1 LGAEIYIPKSL
12 EEIMTSKPADEAK
25 QIRTL
30 WAGYWKARVFLTAN
44 NFEVFDHL
52 TEERT
57 ALAVAKKTGA
67 DARAMAILLDALAG
81 IGIIKKKAGKYKNTP
96 AADKFLTR
104 KSAYYQGD
112 IVRHA
117 DASWKNWSGLDE
129 VLKTGKPHRAA
140 RNHEAFILGMHN
152 LSALKAADVL
162 KAVGLKGVKTA
173 LDLGGGPATYAI
185 EMAKKGVAATVF
197 DRPETASIAAGVIK
211 KSGVEGIK
219 FMPGDFMTD
228 DLGGGYDLVFISQI
242 MHSFPKA
249 DNIKLLKKAQKA
261 LNKGGRVVVQE
272 FQIDDSLASP
282 EDSAL
287 FSVNMLI
294 NTEDGRCYAF
304 KEIKAWLAAAGFKD
318 VTQKKLF
325 DSSLITGRTG

>member
-1 LGAEIYIPKSL
+1 
-12 EEIMTSKPADEAK
+12 MTSKLVAEAK
-25 QIRTL
+25 QIRAI

-44 NFEVFDHL
+44 NFQVFDHL
-52 TEERT
+52 TAVRT
-57 ALAVAKKTGA
+57 AGAVAKKTGA
-67 DARAMAILLDALAG
+67 NLRAMAILLDALAG
-81 IGIIKKKAGKYKNTP
+81 IGIIKKTGSTYKNTP

-104 KSAYYQGD
+104 KSPYYQGD

-140 RNHEAFILGMHN
+140 RDHESFIMGMHN

-197 DRPETASIAAGVIK
+197 DRPETASIAADVIK
-211 KSGVEGIK
+211 KSGAKGIK
-219 FMPGDFMTD
+219 FIPGDFLLD
-228 DLGGGYDLVFISQI
+228 ELGGGYDLVFISQI
-242 MHSFPKA
+242 LHSFPKT
-249 DNIKLLKKAQKA
+249 DNIKILKKARKA

-272 FQIDDSLASP
+272 FFIDDSLASP
-282 EDSAL
+282 EDGAL
-287 FSVNMLI
+287 FSVNMLV

-304 KEIKAWLAAAGFKD
+304 KEIRAWLTAAGFKKI
-318 VTQKKLF
+318 TQKTLF
-325 DSSLITGRTG
+325 DSSLIVAEAG